1 MWPFSPSYPELKPS
15 DVGTPDLDDIDSFT
29 YDYIVVGGGTAG
41 CCLAARLSKD
51 MSTTVLLIER
61 GPVADTWANTVPMI
75 SGNVYEQDTLARQ
88 SKAEPLV
95 QANDREVTLL
105 SAEVLGGGS
114 RVNAMLYTRGVAGD
128 YNHWR
133 DLGHAG
139 WSYQNILPYFIRSE
153 KSLSQFK
160 SPFRGDSG
168 PWENQTFPS
177 PPWQCLSHARNAAAS
192 LGIPSVD
199 DFNIPSIPSVSCS
212 TLDVVIDRNM
222 RRSSTFHSFLP
233 SAVANSRKGHLK
245 ICANTLVAQI
255 LFDRLEDGTPRAT
268 GVKFASSDV
277 KAAGSYHFAQ
287 ARKEI
292 ILCSG
297 ALGTPQLLLLSGVG
311 PAGHL
316 RSQGI
321 TVVIDSPG
329 VGSNLVRSITLLL
342 LLMPFQ
348 KDHISVPLIWDN
360 PLEDSMHI
368 LIQKPWMAVVEI
380 FKYLIAG
387 RGLMSQPF
395 VHLAMFLPSR
405 LLNDKGELLKL
416 TPRDLDASLPE
427 NVPDIEITPM
437 PIRGTPDYSP
447 PAGAF
452 TLMVCLLRP
461 QSVGSVRLR
470 SADPY
475 ARPKVELG
483 FFTHPED
490 IVKIRKGVRLAMRIA
505 EQMRTE
511 SYPLEPSP
519 MLPASDSDAD
529 IDAFVRETC
538 RTTYHYSSSCRMGA
552 IDDVK
557 PGVVDDELRVHG
569 VEGLRIA
576 DLSVCPEILGAH
588 TMALAVAIAEKC
600 ADLILTGKA

>member
-15 DVGTPDLDDIDSFT
+15 DVGTPDLNDIDSFT

-41 CCLAARLSKD
+41 CCLAARLSKNV
-51 MSTTVLLIER
+51 STTVLLIER
-61 GPVADTWANTVPMI
+61 GPVADSWANAVPMI
-75 SGNVYEQDTLARQ
+75 SGNVYEQDSLARQ

-95 QANDREVTLL
+95 QANNREVTLL

-114 RVNAMLYTRGVAGD
+114 RVNAMLYTRGVPGD

-133 DLGHAG
+133 DLGHAA
-139 WSYQNILPYFIRSE
+139 WSYQKMLP
-153 KSLSQFK
+153 KSLSQPK

-199 DFNIPSIPSVSCS
+199 DFNIPSTPSVSCS

-233 SAVANSRKGHLK
+233 SAVANSRKKHLK

-255 LFDRLEDGTPRAT
+255 LFDRSEDGSPRAT
-268 GVKFASSDV
+268 GVKFASSDL
-277 KAAGSYHFAQ
+277 KAPGSYHFAQ
-287 ARKEI
+287 AREEI

-321 TVVIDSPG
+321 TVVVDSPG
-329 VGSNLVRSITLLL
+329 VGSNL
-342 LLMPFQ
+342 

-368 LIQKPWMAVVEI
+368 LLQKPWMAVVEI

-387 RGLMSQPF
+387 RGLMSEPF

-405 LLNDKGELLKL
+405 LLNDKGELLTL
-416 TPRDLDASLPE
+416 TPRDLDASVPE

-437 PIRGTPDYSP
+437 PIRGNPDYSP

-475 ARPKVELG
+475 MRPKVELG
-483 FFTHPED
+483 FLTDPED

-505 EQMRTE
+505 EEMKTE
-511 SYPLEPSP
+511 KYPLEPSP
-519 MLPASDSDAD
+519 MLPASNSDAD
-529 IDAFVRETC
+529 IDVFVRETC
-538 RTTYHYSSSCRMGA
+538 RTTYHYSCSCRMGA

-569 VEGLRIA
+569 TEGLRIA

-588 TMALAVAIAEKC
+588 TMALAVAIA
-600 ADLILTGKA
+600 DVRRSVSTQTLG